1 MAGGLFGQF
10 LSISWR
16 QAGKTAPTHQ
26 AAIVQDPPS
35 GSQLNPGSPTFDWDS
50 SRMHLGPG
58 NMVSGIG
65 VECAQA

>member
-26 AAIVQDPPS
+26 AAIVQDPPQAAIVQDPPS
-35 GSQLNPGSPTFDWDS
+35 IVPI
-50 SRMHLGPG
+50 
-58 NMVSGIG
+58 IG
-65 VECAQA
+65 LISDVTALM